1 MGDSKTDAATFS
13 SGGGFSFGGSSA
25 SQPAS
30 AGTGGAPSGG
40 GFSFGGSSASQPA
53 SAGTGGAPSGGS
65 ALLSGSLGSQ
75 PSHPSDNSAS
85 RLLGSSFPSQSV
97 KSPENALQ
105 LGAGS
110 VTTSAPASTA
120 LMPSNI
126 SGDQTLSQNHQY
138 DHINTTSEHRM
149 LSVEGIISDW
159 KSSLLSDAIRF
170 EEQAEHIKSWDQGL
184 RENQKVSGVFAY

>member
-40 GFSFGGSSASQPA
+40 
-53 SAGTGGAPSGGS
+53 S
-65 ALLSGSLGSQ
+65 ALLSGSLGPQ

-97 KSPENALQ
+97 KSPENALP

-170 EEQAEHIKSWDQGL
+170 EEQAERIKSWDQGL
-184 RENQKVSGVFAY
+184 RENQKVSGVVAY